1 MRYLRNL
8 YLWCFLG
15 LLTASLAL
23 ARQLSRSEIATT
35 IAALRGGAVDDDYYS
50 QFEIDYG
57 VEDNRRIAGALRGF
71 IKSGALASLPQSD
84 AFLKWVQTYMEEGP
98 KPTKGR
104 LKAYHAADFGNR
116 QDLLPGE
123 NPKIVVLQRTLQADD
138 KGMLATPPAD
148 FDVDVREV
156 WQPWLKS

>member
-15 LLTASLAL
+15 LLTVSLAL
-23 ARQLSRSEIATT
+23 ARQLSGSQISTT
-35 IAALRGGAVDDDYYS
+35 ITALRGGAVDDDYYS

-104 LKAYHAADFGNR
+104 LKAYHVSFRLGFSYA
-116 QDLLPGE
+116 
-123 NPKIVVLQRTLQADD
+123 
-138 KGMLATPPAD
+138 
-148 FDVDVREV
+148 
-156 WQPWLKS
+156 